1 MLDGPHIFQ
10 HLTVPSL
17 VSQQGHHIS
26 HTLPS
31 LPQHH
36 QSLGRDISQDASG
49 GRIYI
54 KLPAFGETLYLN
66 LSLSSSDL
74 AGMETLVNYVRGD
87 GSIQTQSR
95 APGSCHYTGHV
106 HSDAGDSLDGGIGR
120 AREGSWTAVSTCNGL
135 VRTQQ

>member
-74 AGMETLVNYVRGD
+74 AGMETLVNYVRGEVPFRHKV
-87 GSIQTQSR
+87 GLR
-95 APGSCHYTGHV
+95 ALVITPGMCTV
-106 HSDAGDSLDGGIGR
+106 MPETVWM
-120 AREGSWTAVSTCNGL
+120 EG
-135 VRTQQ
+135 